1 MDIFMVLLN
10 TINLALL
17 VWYCVYILKHNID
30 SSLFWL
36 LACSLYFVNVPLTFD
51 SLCVFGCGI
60 ENYTNTLKQYNEF
73 WEIGMK
79 DSYFNVSVAS
89 LIFNLVLILSYHLIT
104 IKHHHLMVRP
114 MLDNNEQ
121 NIFMSY
127 KLYFAISLIGL
138 VLFMYNKGLSSIIT
152 LGTGHYTNVAG
163 NKFTTFFQSLF
174 LGIGSIGII
183 RGMVEKRY
191 TLVVIIAIPILL
203 VAYMTEARAQI
214 IALTFAFVYYYIWN
228 TNLGV
233 KILMHLAVLG
243 LLIAIL
249 LTSYRGGIKFYPL
262 AKDWCY
268 TDLFYSFEHQSLLAT
283 HGENLKRLLFT
294 GFYKYQTYD
303 ITFKLADFK
312 FFKGWGSLH
321 PSMLGWAYI
330 DLGNL
335 YWLLAA
341 YFGVF
346 LGLCDILRYKLPF
359 RYNLLFV
366 PFVFIFS
373 SVAARGSI
381 QYAYASIIYPFLI
394 MCLYLIFSRYI
405 KTLQ

>member
-1 MDIFMVLLN
+1 MDILMVLMN
-10 TINLALL
+10 TVNLALL
-17 VWYCVYILKHNID
+17 ITYCIWILKRKID

-36 LACSLYFVNVPLTFD
+36 LACLLYFVNVPLLFD
-51 SLCVFGCGI
+51 SIAIFWCGI
-60 ENYTNTLKQYNEF
+60 DDYTYTLKQYNNF

-79 DSYFNVSVAS
+79 DCFFKVSVSSLVFNV
-89 LIFNLVLILSYHLIT
+89 VLILSYHFAT
-104 IKHHHLMVRP
+104 IKHRYKMAIPL
-114 MLDNNEQ
+114 LDENNQ
-121 NIFMSY
+121 NLFMSY
-127 KLYFAISLIGL
+127 KLYAIVSLIGL
-138 VLFMYNKGLSSIIT
+138 VLFMYNHGLSTIVF
-152 LGTGHYTNVAG
+152 LGTGRNANVAG
-163 NKFTTFFQSLF
+163 NRFTILFQSLF

-191 TLVVIIAIPILL
+191 VEVAIIAIPVLL
-203 VAYMTEARAQI
+203 VAYITGARSQI
-214 IALTFAFVYYYIWN
+214 IALAFAFIYYYIWKADL
-228 TNLGV
+228 TAKQLV
-233 KILMHLAVLG
+233 YIVVLG
-243 LLIAIL
+243 LLVSVV
-249 LTSYRGGIKFYPL
+249 LTSYRGGIRFYPL
-262 AKDWCY
+262 AKDGSY
-268 TDLFYSFEHQSLLAT
+268 ADLFYSFENQNHLAT
-283 HGENLKRLLFT
+283 HGENFKRLLLT

-346 LGLCDILRYKLPF
+346 LGMCDVLRYKLPF

-373 SVAARGSI
+373 SVAARGSV
-381 QYAYASIIYPFLI
+381 QYAYASIIYPFII
-394 MCLYLIFSRYI
+394 MCLFLIFRRY
-405 KTLQ
+405 LQTQ